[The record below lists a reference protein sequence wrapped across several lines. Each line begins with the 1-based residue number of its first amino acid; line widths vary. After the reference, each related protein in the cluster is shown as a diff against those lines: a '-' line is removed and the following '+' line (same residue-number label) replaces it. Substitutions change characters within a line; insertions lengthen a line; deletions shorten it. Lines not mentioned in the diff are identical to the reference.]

1 MWKYQIEMFEAFWRI
16 AVINTVEDNEGTET
30 FSILIIKKTPFL
42 FIYIALR
49 LDSFLSWLMI
59 IFHFSHINSSK

>member
-30 FSILIIKKTPFL
+30 FSILIKKTPFL

>member
-30 FSILIIKKTPFL
+30 FSILIIKKNTF
-42 FIYIALR
+42 FY
-49 LDSFLSWLMI
+49 SFT
-59 IFHFSHINSSK
+59 